1 MLLSPAVRRQ
11 AQGDQAANLEAVQE
25 VSAHLHPPCFTLPAV
40 YPSTPLPPPF
50 FFWIT
55 FDGRL
60 LDGRL
65 EVRFVYQP
73 RTRPPQ
79 PIVSSPFPFLSTVK
93 SSPEEWFQVT
103 TTMAQKLHADIE
115 PIDCHVSRTNTL
127 LRVER
132 NGA

>member
-25 VSAHLHPPCFTLPAV
+25 VSAPLHPVSHFTQ
-40 YPSTPLPPPF
+40 STPSPPPPF